1 MIGNLLA
8 LLTFQAG
15 YNSAI
20 VLAGTA
26 ILGLGCAVIG
36 FYMMLRGRSMMSD
49 AVSHAT
55 LPGIAL
61 GFLIA
66 IALELDNFKNLP
78 LLTLMAFISAFAG
91 MIGVQLISRYTR
103 LAQDA
108 AIGTVLSVFFALGL
122 VMLSHIQNL
131 PVSGK
136 AGLDSFLLGQTAA
149 LQKDELYFIAVA
161 SAAVIAITYLSAKEF
176 TALCFDEN
184 FCRVQ
189 GYNIFLLDTLM
200 STLMIIMVCL
210 GLKTVGAILII
221 AMLMIPPAAARL
233 WSNRLSLLL
242 PLCAFFGA
250 LSGLVGA
257 AMSALA
263 PQLPAG
269 GLIVLVAAGLLT
281 FSFFFA
287 PARSLLA
294 RALRQSGGPA

>member
-1 MIGNLLA
+1 MNEKLFDI
-8 LLTFQAG
+8 LTFQAG
-15 YNSAI
+15 YNSAV

-26 ILGLGCAVIG
+26 VLGLGCAVIG

-66 IALELDNFKNLP
+66 LGLGVDNFKNLP
-78 LLTLMAFISAFAG
+78 MLTLMAFISAFAG
-91 MIGVQLISRYTR
+91 MVSVQLISRFTR
-103 LAQDA
+103 LAEDA

-122 VMLSHIQNL
+122 VLLSHIQNL

-149 LQKDELYFIAVA
+149 LQKNELYFIAAA
-161 SAAVIAITYLSAKEF
+161 SAAVIAVTFLNAKEF

-184 FCRVQ
+184 FCRAQ
-189 GYNIFLLDTLM
+189 GVNVFLLDTLM
-200 STLMIIMVCL
+200 SALMIVMVCL

-233 WSNRLSLLL
+233 WSNRLSVLL
-242 PLCAFFGA
+242 PLSGLFGAASGLIGAA
-250 LSGLVGA
+250 LSG
-257 AMSALA
+257 LA

-269 GLIVLVAAGLLT
+269 GLIVLVAAILLA
-281 FSFFFA
+281 FSIFFA
-287 PARSLLA
+287 PARGVM
-294 RALRQSGGPA
+294 RKILRRGGAS

>member
-1 MIGNLLA
+1 MGSQLFDI
-8 LLTFQAG
+8 LTFQAG

-66 IALELDNFKNLP
+66 LGLGVDNFKNLP
-78 LLTLMAFISAFAG
+78 MLTLMAFISAFAG
-91 MIGVQLISRYTR
+91 MVSVQLISGFTR
-103 LAQDA
+103 LAEDT

-122 VMLSHIQNL
+122 VLLSHIQNL

-149 LQKDELYFIAVA
+149 LQKDELYFIAAA
-161 SAAVIAITYLSAKEF
+161 SAVVIAVTYLSAKEF

-184 FCRVQ
+184 FCKAQ
-189 GYNIFLLDTLM
+189 GYNVFLIDTLM
-200 STLMIIMVCL
+200 SALMIVMVCL

-242 PLCAFFGA
+242 PLCGLFGA
-250 LSGLVGA
+250 SSGLIGA
-257 AMSALA
+257 ALSALA

-269 GLIVLVAAGLLT
+269 GLIVLAAAILLA
-281 FSFFFA
+281 FSIFFA
-287 PARSLLA
+287 PACGVVAQMTGKGSA
-294 RALRQSGGPA
+294 P